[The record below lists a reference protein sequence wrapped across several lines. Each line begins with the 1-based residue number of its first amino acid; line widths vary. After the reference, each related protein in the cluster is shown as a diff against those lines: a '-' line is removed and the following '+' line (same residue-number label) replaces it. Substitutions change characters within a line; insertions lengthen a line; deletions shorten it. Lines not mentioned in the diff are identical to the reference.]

1 MLRFSLTFGTSA
13 SKPEHKHKQQHTQN
27 TNRERRA
34 KHCIIPARQNKLEP
48 NGKMFSKKTRCVFCP
63 LNTEPPPRKMIQ
75 PQSILRVADNSGAKT
90 VKCIKILN
98 KSKFAYIGDCILVS
112 IKSLKLNAGLDRKNS
127 NVRVPSGASTKG
139 GALKKKATGKASG
152 GSIRKGQIYKALIIR
167 TKSGT
172 KAASI
177 QRIRGRSSGKRK
189 MGITTCDGTTT
200 TAKHGSLI
208 FQTNDVVLIDSQNNP
223 IGSRVFGPVTRDLRA
238 KNCGKKI
245 ISQSKRM
252 L

>member
-1 MLRFSLTFGTSA
+1 
-13 SKPEHKHKQQHTQN
+13 
-27 TNRERRA
+27 
-34 KHCIIPARQNKLEP
+34 
-48 NGKMFSKKTRCVFCP
+48 
-63 LNTEPPPRKMIQ
+63 MIQ

-127 NVRVPSGASTKG
+127 NVRVSSSGTASTKG
-139 GALKKKATGKASG
+139 GSLKKKATGKASG
-152 GSIRKGQIYKALIIR
+152 IRKGQIYKALIIR

-238 KNCGKKI
+238 KNFKKI